1 MVHFPKPYPME
12 RHFFDMKHFE
22 FTSSLCC
29 NIGFG
34 LLYMYDVDEE
44 FNEGRICSCTEE
56 AKYWFSEG
64 KF

>member
-1 MVHFPKPYPME
+1 ME